1 MPLLP
6 AEPCL
11 YPDGLLDDGAAPP
24 PGDWWVLHTRPRAE
38 KALAR
43 RLLARAAPFFLPLHK
58 RQWRARGR
66 NLASYV
72 PLFPGYV
79 FLLGGAA
86 ERLLA
91 LESNLVARTLAVP
104 DQARLRADLAGVYR
118 LMASG
123 KALQPE
129 APAPGTPVR
138 IGSGALAGLEGVV
151 LRGGGR
157 VRLLVEVRFLHQ
169 GVCVEVE
176 PWMLEPLEG
185 RRHAGRTG

>member
-6 AEPCL
+6 PEPYL
-11 YPDGLLDDGAAPP
+11 FPDGLLDDGGPAL
-24 PGDWWVLHTRPRAE
+24 PGAWWVLHTRPRAE

-43 RLLARAAPFFLPLHK
+43 RLLARRVPFFLPLHH
-58 RQWRARGR
+58 RRWRARGR

-79 FLLGGAA
+79 FLLGEGG
-86 ERLLA
+86 ERLVA
-91 LESNLVARTLAVP
+91 LESNLVARVLGVP
-104 DQARLRADLAGVYR
+104 DQPQLRGDLAGVYR

-129 APAPGTPVR
+129 VPAPGTPVR

-151 LRGGGR
+151 LRGSGR
-157 VRLLVEVRFLHQ
+157 LRLLVEVRFLHQ

-176 PWMLEPLEG
+176 PWMLEPLG
-185 RRHAGRTG
+185 SRPATTRSI